1 MRLLSL
7 LKEATSD
14 TFSDMLFR
22 RARAI
27 TLTGSIFGPMSIRSF
42 FV

>member
-1 MRLLSL
+1 
-7 LKEATSD
+7 
-14 TFSDMLFR
+14 MLFR